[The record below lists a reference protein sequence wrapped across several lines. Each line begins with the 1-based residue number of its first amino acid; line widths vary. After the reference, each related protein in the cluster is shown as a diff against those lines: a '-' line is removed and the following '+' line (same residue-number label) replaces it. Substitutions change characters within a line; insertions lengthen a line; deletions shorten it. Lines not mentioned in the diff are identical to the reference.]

1 MSSSVTFLFLQ
12 TLSSRNLSHGINSN
26 LEFAQITL
34 VLFSHINQIWKRH
47 KNNFKLPSP
56 WWWQRSQKWS
66 PSDVDDNRVGGHLA
80 MEATRRREAGEPRM
94 RFAPNSWAVALH
106 PLNHN
111 HHHVISWYGQ
121 SSELRIWPHNTQCV
135 HWSVFPQGCWTL
147 NISEKMLVYYTWTY
161 FC

>member
-1 MSSSVTFLFLQ
+1 MSVCMCVLKRDISFPSDSKLTQPLPRYQFKFRIR
-12 TLSSRNLSHGINSN
+12 TDYFG
-26 LEFAQITL
+26 L
-34 VLFSHINQIWKRH
+34 VFPWKRH

-147 NISEKMLVYYTWTY
+147 NISEKMLVWTY
-161 FC
+161 FF